1 MEKCVYGEVGQER
14 GAICMHAKPLEL
26 DKGLADLVV

>member
-14 GAICMHAKPLEL
+14 GAICTHAKPLEL